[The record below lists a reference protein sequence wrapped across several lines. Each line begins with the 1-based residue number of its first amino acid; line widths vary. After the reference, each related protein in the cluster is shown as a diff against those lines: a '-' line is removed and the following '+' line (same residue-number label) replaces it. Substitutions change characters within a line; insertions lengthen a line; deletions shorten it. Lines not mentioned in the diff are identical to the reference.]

1 MKEEIE
7 RAIKGLGQDK
17 VPGPCKTPN
26 RALSAGLTV
35 LLPYLERLYNACLFH
50 GYQPKKTLQ

>member
-1 MKEEIE
+1 MKEGIE
-7 RAIKGLGQDK
+7 LAIKGPGPDK
-17 VPGPCKTPN
+17 VPGSCKTPN

-35 LLPYLERLYNACLFH
+35 LLPYLERLYNTCLFH